1 MKNGMKLSGC
11 ALLCAAAMVLFGAG
25 ALFAESVFL
34 KDGSIVEGKIVKETD
49 AEIEIALAGK
59 ERRKLP
65 RKDVLRTVYHD
76 EYKQKRYI
84 YLLNGDIVEGFIVD
98 EDREVYTYRMDI
110 ATIKENRVAKTKID
124 FISKRKLEVK
134 EKKEEPFKKTTTPK
148 EADAGRA
155 LNENRQEKLTS
166 RAPRIRLG
174 GGVTVFQPYMNYN
187 NWEPEGGHGGTFIVD
202 ACILRM
208 RNAEGNGFDVIAR
221 GKFSEG
227 WKGTGGP
234 SAAQILQELRDLTGE
249 NLPAWDNF
257 EKFNMTQFAFGLG
270 VRYVHGIYML
280 GILWQ
285 GYGMAYAQYSYI
297 PWYAKGR
304 FLAGDL
310 QTYKGVEHSSGVV
323 GGVGLEAGLFKY
335 FGVFIEMTYGYSP
348 VFSTSGSKN
357 IETPTLLFGVTWRT
371 SFI

>member
-1 MKNGMKLSGC
+1 MNKGRLTIC
-11 ALLCAAAMVLFGAG
+11 TIALCAACMLLGAG
-25 ALFAESVFL
+25 ALHAESVFL
-34 KDGSIVEGKIVKETD
+34 KDGSIVEGKIIKETD
-49 AEIEIALAGK
+49 AEIQVVLKNK
-59 ERRKLP
+59 EQRLLP
-65 RKDVLRTVYHD
+65 RRDVLRTVYHD
-76 EYKQKRYI
+76 EYKEKRYI
-84 YLLNGDIVEGFIVD
+84 YLLNGDMVEGFIVD
-98 EDREVYTYRMDI
+98 EDREAYTYRTDI
-110 ATIKENRVAKTKID
+110 NSIKENRVVKNKVD
-124 FISKRKLEVK
+124 FISKRQLEIK
-134 EKKEEPFKKTTTPK
+134 EKKEATKKAVTPK
-148 EADAGRA
+148 QADAGQPGPKNRKEELTTRA
-155 LNENRQEKLTS
+155 
-166 RAPRIRLG
+166 ARIRLG
-174 GGVTVFQPYMNYN
+174 GGVTVFQPYMNYDK
-187 NWEPEGGHGGTFIVD
+187 WGPEGGHGGTFIAD

-208 RNAEGNGFDVIAR
+208 RNTEGNGFDIIAR
-221 GKFSEG
+221 GKLSEG

-234 SAAQILQELRDLTGE
+234 TAAQILQELRDFTGE

-270 VRYVHGIYML
+270 IRYVHGIYLL

-297 PWYAKGR
+297 PWYAQGR

-357 IETPTLLFGVTWRT
+357 IETPMLLFGVSWRT